1 MTRRSVKRPAFRV
14 RREFLDTPWDAEA
27 FITVY
32 AGGRKCETGA
42 GEGGFFRE
50 IMDKLEALC
59 YDETINLNWR
69 GMRR

>member
-1 MTRRSVKRPAFRV
+1 MMINFAFGACRSAAN
-14 RREFLDTPWDAEA
+14 AEA

-32 AGGRKCETGA
+32 AGRGKCETGA

>member
-1 MTRRSVKRPAFRV
+1 MMINFAFGAYRSAAN
-14 RREFLDTPWDAEA
+14 AEA

-32 AGGRKCETGA
+32 AGRGKCETGT
-42 GEGGFFRE
+42 EQGGFFRE